1 MLIRSHHRSLHRRLQ
16 HTALHRFI
24 AVCVSAAVLA
34 LILWGIQTKACLD
47 DQMVYSYATALPIWF
62 LGDVV
67 RKRLFPSPEGAPWLD
82 GVKVRLFIMASI
94 VFGFVLGTSIGD
106 WYAGHSTLDLLK
118 FEPQKFAGFVVLCVA
133 VSIVFIKFFYQHNRL
148 RIAEQQATESK
159 LQLLQ
164 SQLEPH
170 MLFNT
175 LANLRVLIDLD
186 SVRAQAMLDRIIDY
200 LRATLGASRVTSHAL
215 SLEFDRLDDYLAL
228 MQIRMGARL
237 RYTLDLPE
245 GLKAAPCPAL
255 ILQPVVENAVLHGLE
270 PSVVGGAVCVTA
282 VQIDKKIVL
291 TVTDTGLGFENTEDH
306 TSSESNSGFG
316 LAQLRERLETLYAG
330 QASVEMTAHSPTG
343 TRVTITMPI
352 TVPSNETNFCPYC

>member
-1 MLIRSHHRSLHRRLQ
+1 MRKRPIHHRLQ
-16 HTALHRFI
+16 HTALHRFVVVFI
-24 AVCVSAAVLA
+24 CCTVLA
-34 LILWGIQTKACLD
+34 LILWSLDSKLGLKAQL
-47 DQMVYSYATALPIWF
+47 VYSYTTGLPIWF
-62 LGDVV
+62 LVDVV
-67 RKRLFPSPEGAPWLD
+67 RQRLFPVPSGAPWKE
-82 GVKVRLFIMASI
+82 GISVRLFIVFSI
-94 VFGFVLGTSIGD
+94 LIGFVLGNTIGG
-106 WYAGHSTLDLLK
+106 WYSGLSTLNLLK
-118 FEPQKFAGFVVLCVA
+118 VEPQKFAGFVILCVA
-133 VSIVFIKFFYQHNRL
+133 VSIVFIKFFYQHDRL
-148 RIAEQQATESK
+148 RVAERQATESK

-245 GLKAAPCPAL
+245 ALKASPCPAL

-270 PSVVGGAVCVTA
+270 PSAVGGEVCVTA
-282 VQIDKKIVL
+282 KQTDKTIVL
-291 TVTDTGLGFENTEDH
+291 TVTDTGLGFENTQDR
-306 TSSESNSGFG
+306 TSNESNSGFG
-316 LAQLRERLETLYAG
+316 LAQLRERLATLYAG
-330 QASVEMTAHSPTG
+330 QAQVEITANVPSG
-343 TRVTITMPI
+343 TCVTITMP
-352 TVPSNETNFCPYC
+352 TTFASNETNHCPYC

>member
-1 MLIRSHHRSLHRRLQ
+1 MRKRPLHHKLQ

-24 AVCVSAAVLA
+24 AVCVGAAILA
-34 LILWGIQTKACLD
+34 AIMWSIQTQMCLD
-47 DQMVYSYATALPIWF
+47 DQLVYSFATALPIWF
-62 LGDVV
+62 FSDVV
-67 RKRLFPSPEGAPWLD
+67 RKRLFPAPEGAPWLD
-82 GVKVRLFIMASI
+82 GVKVRLFILGSI
-94 VFGFVLGTSIGD
+94 VFGFILGTSIGD
-106 WYAGHSTLDLLK
+106 WYAGHSTFDLLK
-118 FEPQKFAGFVVLCVA
+118 FEPQKFAGFVVMCVA

-237 RYTLDLPE
+237 RYKLDLPE
-245 GLKAAPCPAL
+245 SLKTSPCPAL
-255 ILQPVVENAVLHGLE
+255 ILQPLVENAVLHGLE
-270 PSVVGGAVCVTA
+270 PSATGGEIQVIAKQTGKQLVLAV
-282 VQIDKKIVL
+282 I
-291 TVTDTGLGFENTEDH
+291 DTGLGFENADDH
-306 TSSESNSGFG
+306 LSIESNSGFG
-316 LAQLRERLETLYAG
+316 LTQLRERLETLYAG
-330 QASVEMTAHSPTG
+330 QASVEMTSNSPTG
-343 TRVTITMPI
+343 TRVTIIMPI

>member
-1 MLIRSHHRSLHRRLQ
+1 MRKRPIHHRFQ

-24 AVCVSAAVLA
+24 AVCVSAAILA
-34 LILWGIQTKACLD
+34 LILWGIQTNVCLD
-47 DQMVYSYATALPIWF
+47 DQLVYSFATALPIWF
-62 LGDVV
+62 LGDII
-67 RKRLFPSPEGAPWLD
+67 RKKIFPSPEGSPWLD
-82 GVKVRLFIMASI
+82 GFKVRLFILGSI
-94 VFGFVLGTSIGD
+94 IFGFILGTSIGD

-118 FEPQKFAGFVVLCVA
+118 FAPQKFAGFVVMCVA

-186 SVRAQAMLDRIIDY
+186 SARAQAMLDRIIDY

-245 GLKAAPCPAL
+245 GLKASPCPAL
-255 ILQPVVENAVLHGLE
+255 ILQPVVENAILHGLE
-270 PSVVGGAVCVTA
+270 PSAVGGEVCVTA
-282 VQIDKKIVL
+282 LQVDKKIVL
-291 TVTDTGLGFENTEDH
+291 TVTDTGLGFENTQDH
-306 TSSESNSGFG
+306 TSNESNSGFG

-330 QASVEMTAHSPTG
+330 QASVEMTANSPTG

>member
-1 MLIRSHHRSLHRRLQ
+1 MRQHSSLHGFQ
-16 HTALHRFI
+16 QNALHRFM
-24 AVCVSAAVLA
+24 AVCVGAAILA
-34 LILWGIQTKACLD
+34 VILWSIQTKVCLD
-47 DQMVYSYATALPIWF
+47 DQLVYSFATALPIWF

-67 RKRLFPSPEGAPWLD
+67 RKRIFPAPEGAPWLD
-82 GVKVRLFIMASI
+82 SIRVRLFILGSI
-94 VFGFVLGTSIGD
+94 VFGFILGTSIGD

-118 FEPQKFAGFVVLCVA
+118 FAPQKFAGFVILCISVT
-133 VSIVFIKFFYQHNRL
+133 IVFIKFFYQHNRL

-237 RYTLDLPE
+237 RYSLDLPDS
-245 GLKAAPCPAL
+245 LKATPCPAL
-255 ILQPVVENAVLHGLE
+255 ILQPIVENAVLHGLE
-270 PSVVGGAVCVTA
+270 PSAVGGEICVKA
-282 VQIDKKIVL
+282 AQVNKKIVL
-291 TVTDTGLGFENTEDH
+291 TVTDTGLGFENTGDH
-306 TSSESNSGFG
+306 TSAESNSGFG

-330 QASVEMTAHSPTG
+330 QASVDMTAHSPNG
-343 TRVTITMPI
+343 TCVTISMPI
-352 TVPSNETNFCPYC
+352 APASNETNYCPYC

>member
-1 MLIRSHHRSLHRRLQ
+1 MRKRPLHHKLQ

-24 AVCVSAAVLA
+24 AVCIGATILAA
-34 LILWGIQTKACLD
+34 IMWSIQTQMCLD
-47 DQMVYSYATALPIWF
+47 DQLVYSFATALPIWF
-62 LGDVV
+62 LSDVV
-67 RKRLFPSPEGAPWLD
+67 RKRLFPAPEGAPWLD
-82 GVKVRLFIMASI
+82 GVKVRLFIAGSI
-94 VFGFVLGTSIGD
+94 VFGFILGTSIGD

-118 FEPQKFAGFVVLCVA
+118 FAPQKFAGFVVMCVA
-133 VSIVFIKFFYQHNRL
+133 VSIIFIKFFYQHNRL

-245 GLKAAPCPAL
+245 SLKTSPCPAL

-270 PSVVGGAVCVTA
+270 PSATGGEIQVMAKQT
-282 VQIDKKIVL
+282 DKKLVL
-291 TVTDTGLGFENTEDH
+291 TVIDTGLGFENTDDH
-306 TSSESNSGFG
+306 LSIESNSGFG
-316 LAQLRERLETLYAG
+316 LTQLRERLETLYAG
-330 QASVEMTAHSPTG
+330 QASVEMTANSPTG
-343 TRVTITMPI
+343 TRVTIIMPI

>member
-1 MLIRSHHRSLHRRLQ
+1 MRKRPIHHRFQ

-24 AVCVSAAVLA
+24 AVCISAAVLA
-34 LILWGIQTKACLD
+34 LILWGIQTNACLD
-47 DQMVYSYATALPIWF
+47 DQLVYSFATALPIWF
-62 LGDVV
+62 LGDIL
-67 RKRLFPSPEGAPWLD
+67 RKKIFPSPEGSPWLD
-82 GVKVRLFIMASI
+82 GLKVRLFILGSI
-94 VFGFVLGTSIGD
+94 IFGFILGTSIGD

-118 FEPQKFAGFVVLCVA
+118 FEPQKFAGFVVMCVA
-133 VSIVFIKFFYQHNRL
+133 VSIIFIKFFYQHNRL

-186 SVRAQAMLDRIIDY
+186 SARAQAMLDRIIDY

-215 SLEFDRLDDYLAL
+215 SLEFDRLDDYLTL

-245 GLKAAPCPAL
+245 SLKATPCPAL

-270 PSVVGGAVCVTA
+270 PSASGGEITVTA
-282 VQIDKKIVL
+282 VQMDKKIVL
-291 TVTDTGLGFENTEDH
+291 TVSDTGLGFENTQDH
-306 TSSESNSGFG
+306 LSAESNSGFG
-316 LAQLRERLETLYAG
+316 LTQLRERLDVLYAG
-330 QASVEMTAHSPTG
+330 LASVEITANSPSG
-343 TRVTITMPI
+343 TCVTITMPV
-352 TVPSNETNFCPYC
+352 TASSNETNHCPYC

>member
-1 MLIRSHHRSLHRRLQ
+1 MLSRSRHRSLHSRIQ

-24 AVCVSAAVLA
+24 AVCISAAVLA
-34 LILWGIQTKACLD
+34 LILWGVQTNVCLD

-62 LGDVV
+62 LVDIV
-67 RKRLFPSPEGAPWLD
+67 RKRIFPAPEGAVWAD
-82 GVKVRLFIMASI
+82 GIKVRFFILGSI
-94 VFGFVLGTSIGD
+94 IFGFVLGTSIGD

-118 FEPQKFAGFVVLCVA
+118 FAPQKFAGFVVLCVA
-133 VSIVFIKFFYQHNRL
+133 VSIVFIKFFYQHDRL
-148 RIAEQQATESK
+148 RIAERQATESK

-228 MQIRMGARL
+228 MQIRMGSRL
-237 RYTLDLPE
+237 RYALDLPD
-245 GLKAAPCPAL
+245 GLKASPCPAL
-255 ILQPVVENAVLHGLE
+255 ILQPLVENAVLHGLE
-270 PSVVGGAVCVTA
+270 PSAAGGEIRVSAEQVG
-282 VQIDKKIVL
+282 KKIVL
-291 TVTDTGLGFENTEDH
+291 TVLDTGLGFENTDDH

-316 LAQLRERLETLYAG
+316 LTQLRERLETLYSD
-330 QASVEMTAHSPTG
+330 QASVDMSTNLPTG

-352 TVPSNETNFCPYC
+352 TMSSNETNHCPYC